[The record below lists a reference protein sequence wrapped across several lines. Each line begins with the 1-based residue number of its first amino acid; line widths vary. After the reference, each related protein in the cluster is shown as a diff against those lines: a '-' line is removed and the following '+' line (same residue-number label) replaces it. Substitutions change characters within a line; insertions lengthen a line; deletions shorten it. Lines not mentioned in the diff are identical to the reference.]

1 MDESKAIKI
10 IKQEMGWEN
19 KSSTLG
25 AFEEAVKA
33 LEEAQQYQALE
44 KRLSDMFGGSISLK
58 MCVDELERILT
69 EPDSPHPMNAK
80 ILTYQE
86 AADWEA
92 YRVIGTVEELIR
104 GKRYMNIAKRHGTI
118 GQVIDECVAYEAI
131 GTPEECRK
139 SVDIC
144 KAMAERRISLQNME
158 DYMKFED
165 ECVKRGFTFNSLL
178 EAREKQEPKKPTD
191 RCMYKECPACGEVE
205 IEFCKYCP
213 SCGQKLDWRE
223 EE

>member
-1 MDESKAIKI
+1 MTESEAIKELETSI
-10 IKQEMGWEN
+10 DLAKMCTQNYERKNEIQGYEM
-19 KSSTLG
+19 
-25 AFEEAVKA
+25 AIKA
-33 LEEAQQYQALE
+33 LEEVQQYRKHGL
-44 KRLSDMFGGSISLK
+44 
-58 MCVDELERILT
+58 
-69 EPDSPHPMNAK
+69 
-80 ILTYQE
+80 
-86 AADWEA
+86 
-92 YRVIGTVEELIR
+92 TVENALDNMCDLAAAENLIEEYR
-104 GKRYMNIAKRHGTI
+104 
-118 GQVIDECVAYEAI
+118 AI

-178 EAREKQEPKKPTD
+178 EAREKQIPKKPTD

-213 SCGQKLDWRE
+213 NCGQKLDWRNE
-223 EE
+223 E

>member
-1 MDESKAIKI
+1 MTENEAIEELKSDCNELGKAIPCDTSWGKSF
-10 IKQEMGWEN
+10 EN
-19 KSSTLG
+19 
-25 AFEEAVKA
+25 AYAMAIKA
-33 LEEAQQYQALE
+33 LEEVQQY
-44 KRLSDMFGGSISLK
+44 R
-58 MCVDELERILT
+58 
-69 EPDSPHPMNAK
+69 
-80 ILTYQE
+80 
-86 AADWEA
+86 
-92 YRVIGTVEELIR
+92 
-104 GKRYMNIAKRHGTI
+104 
-118 GQVIDECVAYEAI
+118 AI

-139 SVDIC
+139 SADIC

-213 SCGQKLDWRE
+213 SCGQKLDWRNE
-223 EE
+223 E

>member
-1 MDESKAIKI
+1 MTEEVAIKEI
-10 IKQEMGWEN
+10 REN
-19 KSSTLG
+19 MLCDYCIAGCDECDIESCSNKD
-25 AFEEAVKA
+25 AFSVAIKA
-33 LEEAQQYQALE
+33 LEEVQQYR
-44 KRLSDMFGGSISLK
+44 KHG
-58 MCVDELERILT
+58 V
-69 EPDSPHPMNAK
+69 
-80 ILTYQE
+80 
-86 AADWEA
+86 
-92 YRVIGTVEELIR
+92 TVESALDNMCDLAAAENLIEEYR
-104 GKRYMNIAKRHGTI
+104 
-118 GQVIDECVAYEAI
+118 AI

-178 EAREKQEPKKPTD
+178 EAREKQIPKKPTD

-213 SCGQKLDWRE
+213 SCGQKLDWRNE
-223 EE
+223 E

>member
-1 MDESKAIKI
+1 MTESEAIKI
-10 IKQEMGWEN
+10 IKEKACNNRCIPQLCNDGCMYEN
-19 KSSTLG
+19 TKC
-25 AFEEAVKA
+25 AFSMAIKA
-33 LEEAQQYQALE
+33 LEEVQQY
-44 KRLSDMFGGSISLK
+44 R
-58 MCVDELERILT
+58 
-69 EPDSPHPMNAK
+69 
-80 ILTYQE
+80 
-86 AADWEA
+86 
-92 YRVIGTVEELIR
+92 
-104 GKRYMNIAKRHGTI
+104 
-118 GQVIDECVAYEAI
+118 AI

-178 EAREKQEPKKPTD
+178 EAREKQEPKEPTD

-213 SCGQKLDWRE
+213 SCGQKLDWRNE
-223 EE
+223 

>member
-1 MDESKAIKI
+1 MTESEAIKI
-10 IKQEMGWEN
+10 IKEKACNNRCIPQLCNDGCMYEN
-19 KSSTLG
+19 TKC
-25 AFEEAVKA
+25 AFSMAIKA
-33 LEEAQQYQALE
+33 LEEVQQY
-44 KRLSDMFGGSISLK
+44 R
-58 MCVDELERILT
+58 
-69 EPDSPHPMNAK
+69 
-80 ILTYQE
+80 
-86 AADWEA
+86 
-92 YRVIGTVEELIR
+92 
-104 GKRYMNIAKRHGTI
+104 
-118 GQVIDECVAYEAI
+118 AI

-178 EAREKQEPKKPTD
+178 EAREKQEPKEPTD

-213 SCGQKLDWRE
+213 SCGQKVDWRNE
-223 EE
+223 E

>member
-1 MDESKAIKI
+1 MTESEAIKI
-10 IKQEMGWEN
+10 IKEKACNNRCIPQLCNDGCMYEN
-19 KSSTLG
+19 TKC
-25 AFEEAVKA
+25 AFSMAIKA
-33 LEEAQQYQALE
+33 LEEVQQY
-44 KRLSDMFGGSISLK
+44 R
-58 MCVDELERILT
+58 
-69 EPDSPHPMNAK
+69 
-80 ILTYQE
+80 
-86 AADWEA
+86 
-92 YRVIGTVEELIR
+92 
-104 GKRYMNIAKRHGTI
+104 
-118 GQVIDECVAYEAI
+118 AI

-178 EAREKQEPKKPTD
+178 EAREKQIPKKPTD

-213 SCGQKLDWRE
+213 NCGQKLDWGNKE
-223 EE
+223 